1 MASIRLNSNNW
12 INTLLYLPL
21 IFLILLI
28 GIYPLQF
35 FLAEGKV
42 GILEVKSDALLSDWV
57 WKTFFYMHISF
68 GGIALLV
75 GWLQFVQGL
84 RNYSMRLHRTIGKLY
99 VVCVWMSALGVGYI
113 GFFAEGGLIAFLG
126 FMIGGLIWAYTT
138 IQGYLTIRKGRV
150 IAHQKWMIYSYAMC
164 VGAVTLRIWLPLLMI
179 ATDDFTFSYQIVS
192 WMAWAPNLVAAYGIV
207 KVKTTPL
214 AEPIKHT

>member
-1 MASIRLNSNNW
+1 MIRSKWSKW
-12 INTLLYLPL
+12 ITLLLNAPL

-35 FLAEGKV
+35 FLVEGKV
-42 GILEVKSDALLSDWV
+42 GILHAKSDALLSDWV

-75 GWLQFVQGL
+75 GWLQFIQRL
-84 RNYSMRLHRTIGKLY
+84 RNYSMRLHRTIGKVY
-99 VVCVWMSALGVGYI
+99 VFCVWLSALGVGYI

-138 IQGYLTIRKGRV
+138 IQGYRTIWRGRV

-164 VGAVTLRIWLPLLMI
+164 AGAVTLRIWLPLLMV
-179 ATDDFTFSYQIVS
+179 ATNDFTFSYQIVS
-192 WMAWAPNLVAAYGIV
+192 WMAWAPNLVVAYLIAKK
-207 KVKTTPL
+207 KVT
-214 AEPIKHT
+214 ADV